1 MIVVLKPGR
10 DAQEVHEVV
19 GLLRDAAGVGVT
31 ATTWKLTGEEVLV
44 CDRSASADLID
55 QLTAKSVVE
64 RVIAST
70 GNIRLTG
77 RSFAASDSIIG
88 VADVAIGG
96 PDFVVAAG
104 PCAVESAEQ
113 IEDTATAVALS
124 GARLLRGGAFKPRT
138 SPYSFQGLGVESLE
152 MLAAQRKLTGLPIVT
167 EVMSPRDVELVA
179 GFADMLQIGT
189 RNMQNFPLLHEVGAY
204 GKPVLLKRGMAAT
217 IEEWLL
223 AAEYILRHG
232 DGNVVL
238 CERGIRTFE
247 PLTRFT
253 LDLSAVP
260 TVKRLSHLP
269 VLVDPSHGTGHQY
282 LVKPL
287 ALAAAAVGADG
298 LLVDVHATPSTAMC
312 DGQQAL
318 SGAQFDDLMEALTP
332 VLAAVGRPLAPRRT
346 TSEAT
351 RCL

>member
-10 DAQEVHEVV
+10 DAQEEREVSR
-19 GLLRDAAGVGVT
+19 LLRDAAGVRVT
-31 ATTWKLTGEEVLV
+31 ATTWKPTGEELLV
-44 CDRSASADLID
+44 CDRGVAADLVD
-55 QLTAKSVVE
+55 QLTAMSAVE
-64 RVIAST
+64 RVVPST
-70 GNIRLTG
+70 GTMRLAG
-77 RSFAASDSIIG
+77 RSFSATDRIVD
-88 VADVAIGG
+88 VAGVAIGG
-96 PDFVVAAG
+96 QGFVVAAG

-113 IEDTATAVALS
+113 LEDAATAVTLS
-124 GARLLRGGAFKPRT
+124 AARLLRGGAYKPRT
-138 SPYSFQGLGVESLE
+138 SPYSFQGLGVRGLE
-152 MLAAQRKLTGLPIVT
+152 MLAAQRKRTGLPVVT
-167 EVMSPRDVELVA
+167 EVMSPADVELVA

-189 RNMQNFPLLHEVGAY
+189 RNMQNFPLLHEVGAS

-223 AAEYILRHG
+223 AAEHILRHG

-260 TVKRLSHLP
+260 AVKRLSHLP
-269 VLVDPSHGTGHQY
+269 VIVDPSHGTGHQY

-298 LLVDVHATPSTAMC
+298 LLIDVHATPSAALC

-318 SGAQFDDLMEALTP
+318 SGAQFDELMGALTP
-332 VLAAVGRPLAPRRT
+332 VLAAVGRPLAAAP
-346 TSEAT
+346 EAT
-351 RCL
+351 RCR